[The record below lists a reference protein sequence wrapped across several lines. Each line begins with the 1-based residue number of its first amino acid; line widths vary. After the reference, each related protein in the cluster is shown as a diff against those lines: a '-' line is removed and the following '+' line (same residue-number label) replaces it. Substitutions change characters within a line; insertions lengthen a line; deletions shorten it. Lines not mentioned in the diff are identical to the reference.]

1 MRKTILLG
9 LTLASAV
16 ALSTFAVAAP
26 AGGDHGGWHGHGH
39 GHGGQFM
46 ALQKLNLTDAQR
58 ASIKQIFTTSFAQ
71 GKTQR
76 TALHQQRAAFESMTP
91 DQVGYTAAASQLAS
105 AEATAT
111 QARVQQQANV
121 RAQVYAVLTAPQK
134 AQLATMKTQREAR
147 MQEWK
152 QFRAQHASGAASS
165 STQAAPQ
172 DAQ

>member
-1 MRKTILLG
+1 MRKSILLG

-46 ALQKLNLTDAQR
+46 AFKKLNLTDAQR
-58 ASIKQIFTTSFAQ
+58 ASIKQIMHTAFAQ

-76 TALHQQRAAFESMTP
+76 TALRQQRSAFESMTP
-91 DQVGYTAAASQLAS
+91 DQVGYATAASRLAQ
-105 AEATAT
+105 AEGAAT
-111 QARVQQQANV
+111 QVRVQQRANI
-121 RAQVYAVLTAPQK
+121 RAQVYAVLTASQK
-134 AQLATMKTQREAR
+134 AQLATMKTQRETR

-152 QFRAQHASGAASS
+152 QFRAQHAAGATS
-165 STQAAPQ
+165 AAPSAAP

>member
-16 ALSTFAVAAP
+16 ALSTFAVAGP
-26 AGGDHGGWHGHGH
+26 AGGQGGWHGHGH
-39 GHGGQFM
+39 RHGGQFM

-71 GKTQR
+71 GKAQR

-91 DQVGYTAAASQLAS
+91 DQVGYTAAASQLAQ

-121 RAQVYAVLTAPQK
+121 RAQIYAVLTATQK

-147 MQEWK
+147 MQQWK
-152 QFRAQHASGAASS
+152 QFRAQHASGAAASS
-165 STQAAPQ
+165 PQ
-172 DAQ
+172 VTPDAQ